1 MVFSRAGGPV
11 SYLPSADERR
21 FIVVSDR
28 EGEEKQAMQIEAFL
42 LADSA
47 SDYQGKLCLLGAFDT
62 IGAKQLPI
70 THRHAAV
77 VLRLRFDQIEQGKHT
92 VKLVLIDEDGKS
104 LVDLDGEVNVGFP
117 TERDSAAVNLLLN
130 MNDLKFAAF
139 GTYNFDL
146 AIDGQLRARLPLYV
160 VKIP

>member
-1 MVFSRAGGPV
+1 
-11 SYLPSADERR
+11 
-21 FIVVSDR
+21 
-28 EGEEKQAMQIEAFL
+28 MQIEAFL

-62 IGAKQLPI
+62 IAAKQLPV

-77 VLRLRFDQIEQGKHT
+77 VVRLRFEQIEQGRHT
-92 VKLVLIDEDGKS
+92 VKLVLIDADGKS

-117 TERDSAAVNLLLN
+117 AERDSAAVNLLLN
-130 MNDLKFAAF
+130 MNDLKFGSF

-146 AIDGQLRARLPLYV
+146 AIDGQMRAQLPVYV
-160 VKIP
+160 VKMP